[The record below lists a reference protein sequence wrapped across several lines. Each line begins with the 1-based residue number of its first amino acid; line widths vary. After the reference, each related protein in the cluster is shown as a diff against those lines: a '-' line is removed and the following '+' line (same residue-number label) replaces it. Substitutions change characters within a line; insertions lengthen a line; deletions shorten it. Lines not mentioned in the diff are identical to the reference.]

1 MSMNIG
7 SEKDDEI
14 MSEINTTPL
23 VDVMLVLL
31 IIFLITIPVVTTS
44 IKVDLPKEK
53 NLVRETKPETVII
66 SVDVKGKIFL
76 YDTPIKNSDDL
87 LQRMKKFSV
96 MKPQPEVQIRGDG
109 KSDFESVGRVMYAVQ
124 RAGITKVGFITEPQY
139 RDKTMAMNV
148 GSSSSD
154 EPEVMMEINTTPLID
169 VMLVLL
175 IMLIITIP
183 AQLHSVNLDMPVSSP
198 PTKKID
204 PVVVKIDVDANSVIN
219 WNGRPLAGRA
229 DLELKLTEAAATQPQ
244 PELHIR
250 SHAKAKYESVA
261 LVMASAQ
268 RIGLTKLGIVGS
280 EQFVN

>member
-1 MSMNIG
+1 MGMNIG
-7 SEKDDEI
+7 SDKDDEI

-53 NLVRETKPETVII
+53 NLVRDTKPETVII

-124 RAGITKVGFITEPQY
+124 RAGITKVGFITEPQ
-139 RDKTMAMNV
+139 
-148 GSSSSD
+148 
-154 EPEVMMEINTTPLID
+154 
-169 VMLVLL
+169 
-175 IMLIITIP
+175 
-183 AQLHSVNLDMPVSSP
+183 
-198 PTKKID
+198 
-204 PVVVKIDVDANSVIN
+204 
-219 WNGRPLAGRA
+219 
-229 DLELKLTEAAATQPQ
+229 
-244 PELHIR
+244 
-250 SHAKAKYESVA
+250 
-261 LVMASAQ
+261 
-268 RIGLTKLGIVGS
+268 
-280 EQFVN
+280 